1 MRPCI
6 VSTTLVLTLLLLMT
20 GATSAA
26 DSPQS
31 VNAVMRPA
39 AQLRESTEQSTLEWI
54 RSHGHALAATDPT
67 PDDLRSLATAL
78 GSPRVIGIGE
88 ITHGTHE
95 DLAVKSALIRALIER
110 GDIDCLVFELNR
122 RVGERL
128 QRFVA
133 PGSTETDPVAAV
145 REAPVYTVWHTR
157 ELADLLDWIREWNAG
172 AAHPVRIVGVD
183 VQDVSHDLDDA
194 LPRLKAIDAGTEA
207 RLRPRLSAWLSETT
221 PHPHPRTPLPHPD
234 PTPSPTTT
242 EPH

>member
-1 MRPCI
+1 MRISGWSSDVCSSDLHSI
-6 VSTTLVLTLLLLMT
+6 
-20 GATSAA
+20 
-26 DSPQS
+26 
-31 VNAVMRPA
+31 
-39 AQLRESTEQSTLEWI
+39 LEWI

-133 PGSTETDPVAAV
+133 PGRTETDPVAPV
-145 REAPVYTVWHTR
+145 REAPGDR
-157 ELADLLDWIREWNAG
+157 
-172 AAHPVRIVGVD
+172 
-183 VQDVSHDLDDA
+183 
-194 LPRLKAIDAGTEA
+194 
-207 RLRPRLSAWLSETT
+207 
-221 PHPHPRTPLPHPD
+221 
-234 PTPSPTTT
+234 
-242 EPH
+242 